1 MIFEE
6 KTLKSEMVYRGKVLN
21 LRRDEVMT
29 VSGKPSIREIVEH
42 GGGVALVAVT
52 DKGKVIMERQFR
64 KPLERVVLE
73 IPAGKLENGEDPLSA
88 AGRELAEETGY
99 RAEKIEYLTKY
110 YPSVGYCQE
119 ALYMYLC
126 TGLTK
131 GQTDLDEDEAID
143 IYEYSFEE
151 LYDMIDHGEL
161 EDGKT
166 MAALLAAQIRLAK
179 KEK

>member
-52 DKGKVIMERQFR
+52 DKGKVTMERQFR

-73 IPAGKLENGEDPLSA
+73 IPAGKLEDGEDPLSA

-151 LYDMIDHGEL
+151 LYDMIDRGEL

>member
-1 MIFEE
+1 
-6 KTLKSEMVYRGKVLN
+6 
-21 LRRDEVMT
+21 
-29 VSGKPSIREIVEH
+29 
-42 GGGVALVAVT
+42 
-52 DKGKVIMERQFR
+52 MERQFR

-73 IPAGKLENGEDPLSA
+73 IPAGKLEDGEDPLSA

-151 LYDMIDHGEL
+151 LYDMIDRGEL

>member
-73 IPAGKLENGEDPLSA
+73 IPAGKLEDGEDPLSA

-151 LYDMIDHGEL
+151 LYDMIDRGEL

>member
-1 MIFEE
+1 
-6 KTLKSEMVYRGKVLN
+6 
-21 LRRDEVMT
+21 
-29 VSGKPSIREIVEH
+29 
-42 GGGVALVAVT
+42 
-52 DKGKVIMERQFR
+52 
-64 KPLERVVLE
+64 
-73 IPAGKLENGEDPLSA
+73 
-88 AGRELAEETGY
+88 
-99 RAEKIEYLTKY
+99 
-110 YPSVGYCQE
+110 
-119 ALYMYLC
+119 MYLC

-151 LYDMIDHGEL
+151 LYDMIDRGEL

>member
-73 IPAGKLENGEDPLSA
+73 IPAGKLEDGEDPLSA

-151 LYDMIDHGEL
+151 LYDMIDRGEL

-166 MAALLAAQIRLAK
+166 MAVLLAAQIRLAK